1 MCSIRLIS
9 SRSINK
15 LTSFSTLINCSPK
28 ETLDTKTCIELLKTC
43 KSITQLKQIH
53 AQVIILNFHKRIGI
67 LHKLLAFTTDTL
79 QGGDF
84 NYAKKIFTYC
94 HSRTLFMYNVMIKG
108 YVKNGQFKQ
117 PLFLFDELR
126 IGGLC
131 PDSFTYPFVFKAI
144 GELKMVKEGE
154 KIHGYVLKSGVWFD
168 NYVGNSVM
176 DMYGLF
182 GCVTSLN
189 KVFDEMT
196 HRDSVAWNILI
207 SGFVRCGRYG
217 DAVGVYMKMREKS
230 GVKPDE
236 ATIVSTL
243 SACTALK
250 SLELGK
256 EIHRYVVEELGF
268 SVIIG
273 NALVDM
279 YSKCGFLM
287 VARQIFD
294 DMPTKNVICWT
305 SMVSGYVNRGQLDE
319 AGKLFE
325 RSPVRDLVLWTTM
338 INGYVQFNRVDD
350 AMNMFRTMQMQRIK
364 PDKYTLVAL
373 LTGCAQI
380 GAFEQGEWIR
390 DYMKEN
396 KIAITAVVGTALIE
410 MYAKCGCI
418 EKSMEIFDGLKEKDT
433 ASWTSIICA
442 LAMSGNTKKALELFS
457 QMEQGGFCP
466 DDITFIGVLSA
477 CSHGGLVEEGRRY
490 FHSMSRIYGI
500 QPKLEHYGCLI
511 DLLGRAGLLREAEE
525 TISMIPK
532 KDNEII
538 IPIYG
543 ALLSACRIYGSVD
556 VGERVAKL
564 LMEIESY
571 DSSTH
576 TLLANTYASAGRW
589 EDVSKVRGTM
599 RDLGVKKSPGCSS
612 IDVNANVYE
621 FIVGH

>member
-1 MCSIRLIS
+1 MS
-9 SRSINK
+9 SLRSI
-15 LTSFSTLINCSPK
+15 ST
-28 ETLDTKTCIELLKTC
+28 TLDIKTCFELLKTC
-43 KSITQLKQIH
+43 KSITKLKQIQ
-53 AQVIILNFHKRIGI
+53 AQVIILNFHKHIGI
-67 LHKLLAFTTDTL
+67 LHKLLAFTTHNNNL
-79 QGGDF
+79 
-84 NYAKKIFTYC
+84 NYAKKIFNAC
-94 HSRTLFMYNVMIKG
+94 RHNPTLFMYNVMIKG

-117 PLFLFDELR
+117 PLLLFDELR
-126 IGGLC
+126 ICGLC
-131 PDSFTYPFVFKAI
+131 PDNFTYPFVFKAV

-154 KIHGYVLKSGVWFD
+154 KIHGHVLKSGVWFD

-176 DMYGLF
+176 DMYSLF
-182 GCVTSLN
+182 GNVGSLN
-189 KVFDEMT
+189 KVFDEMLQ
-196 HRDSVAWNILI
+196 RDSVAWNILI
-207 SGFVRCGRYG
+207 SGFVRCGRFQ
-217 DAVGVYMKMREKS
+217 DAVEVYNKMREES
-230 GVKPDE
+230 GVKADE

-250 SLELGK
+250 RLELGK
-256 EIHRYVVEELGF
+256 EIHRYVVEEVGF

-279 YSKCGFLM
+279 YCKCGCLM

-294 DMPTKNVICWT
+294 DMSVKNVICWT
-305 SMVSGYVNRGQLDE
+305 SMVSGYVNSAQLDE
-319 AGKLFE
+319 ARKLFE

-350 AMNMFRTMQMQRIK
+350 AMDLFRLMQMQRIR

-373 LTGCAQI
+373 LTGCAQL
-380 GAFEQGEWIR
+380 GLFQQGEWIH

-396 KIAITAVVGTALIE
+396 RITVTTVVGTALIE

-418 EKSMEIFDGLKEKDT
+418 EKSMEIFDELEEKDT

-442 LAMSGNTKKALELFS
+442 LAMSGNSRKALELFS
-457 QMEQGGFCP
+457 EMEQAGFRP
-466 DDITFIGVLSA
+466 DDITFIGALSA
-477 CSHGGLVEEGRRY
+477 CSHGGLVEEGHKY
-490 FHSMSRIYGI
+490 FHAMSRIYAI

-511 DLLGRAGLLREAEE
+511 DLLGRAGLLSEAEIM
-525 TISMIPK
+525 ISQIPN

-543 ALLSACRIYGSVD
+543 ALLSACRIYGNVD
-556 VGERVAKL
+556 VGERVAEL

-589 EDVSKVRGTM
+589 EDVSKIRGSM

-612 IDVNANVYE
+612 IDINGNVHE